1 MNRNGGGTD
10 TWVFGFSSVL
20 MTALAM
26 SSGSTGLMA
35 PPLAVPEMSSVL
47 VNGGMITET
56 STPCGATSSASAA
69 DSPTT
74 PNLAPT

>member
-1 MNRNGGGTD
+1 MGFRLLQHLDDGLGDVLGLD
-10 TWVFGFSSVL
+10 RLDGAAEVWVP
-20 MTALAM
+20 A
-26 SSGSTGLMA
+26 
-35 PPLAVPEMSSVL
+35 MSSVL